1 MERLGLLIF
10 ALLVIVG
17 VAVAIADAAGFRW

>member
-1 MERLGLLIF
+1 MF

-17 VAVAIADAAGFRW
+17 VLCVGLGGGGGGGGGGAAML